1 MAVKVKVSSKYQVV
15 IPKDIR
21 ERFDVEEGEEMIVDI
36 EDKKIVMKKAPTRLV
51 DMMKGLHREV
61 WKDVIAEKYID
72 KERESWE

>member
-21 ERFDVEEGEEMIVDI
+21 ERFGVEEGEEMIVDI

-61 WKDVIAEKYID
+61 WKDIIAEKYID
-72 KERESWE
+72 KERESWG

>member
-36 EDKKIVMKKAPTRLV
+36 EGEKIVMKKAPTRLV
-51 DMMKGLHREV
+51 DMMKGLHKEV
-61 WKDVIAEKYID
+61 WKDVIVGEYID